1 MNLRKDHYRNDDCCS
16 RAREAVRLYL
26 LTTRVPFRDK
36 EKKAVLETLRHSV
49 ETRCDRPGCR
59 SASGASVKSE
69 RARQSS
75 LADGVRSLRRAR
87 PPGICGLCRCF
98 SSSSLFMKQSSAT
111 RRPLSSR
118 QRSRVARNSA
128 GALRR
133 IGARA
138 RRDVAPRLLS
148 KPKM

>member
-1 MNLRKDHYRNDDCCS
+1 MNLRKDHYRNDDDCCS
-16 RAREAVRLYL
+16 RERSCPSVP

-36 EKKAVLETLRHSV
+36 EKKAVLEALRHSV
-49 ETRCDRPGCR
+49 EIRCDRLGCR

-69 RARQSS
+69 RVRQSS
-75 LADGVRSLRRAR
+75 LASGVRSLHRAR
-87 PPGICGLCRCF
+87 PPGMCGLCRCF
-98 SSSSLFMKQSSAT
+98 SSLFMKQSSAT